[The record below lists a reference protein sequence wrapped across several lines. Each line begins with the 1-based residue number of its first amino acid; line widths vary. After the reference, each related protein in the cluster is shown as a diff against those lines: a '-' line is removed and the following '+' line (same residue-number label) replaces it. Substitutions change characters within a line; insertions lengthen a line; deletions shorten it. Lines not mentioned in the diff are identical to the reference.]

1 MAFSAT
7 PTTAALAGVFSAVA
21 WPVLS
26 PHLHDSDPTGTV
38 WFGVATL
45 LVFALP
51 AHALVLGFNQNQTAG
66 ARTVDT
72 ALLKRIGTWLL
83 AAGATLALSALYR
96 SS

>member
-1 MAFSAT
+1 MTFSAT
-7 PTTAALAGVFSAVA
+7 PTSAALAGVFSAIA

-26 PHLHDSDPTGTV
+26 PHLGDSGSSTV
-38 WFGVATL
+38 WFVLAML

-51 AHALVLGFNQNQTAG
+51 AHAFVMGFKQSQAAD

-72 ALLKRIGTWLL
+72 ALLKRIAAWLL
-83 AAGATLALSALYR
+83 AAGATVALTSLYR